1 MVDDRDRLF
10 TTLTDENERSFSR
23 ENSENDRLLRSRNI
37 VTSVSDQSTSD
48 DIGHSS
54 HNTSADNA
62 RFDVAKL
69 VWDGSWHVVKHSD
82 LPLWL
87 QDNDYLINWHRPP
100 VQSFGYCF
108 SSLFRWHTE
117 TGNIWT
123 HLIGGLIFI
132 GLTSYYM
139 FLPTVRFV
147 APLEEKLVFALF
159 FISAMLCLFFSTLFH
174 TLSCHSE
181 RILHIFGKLDYS
193 GIALLTMGSFV
204 PWVYYT
210 FYCETQSKIVY
221 MVTIS
226 LLAVISVILSQWDR
240 FARPEYRAIRAGVF
254 LSLGL
259 SGVIPMIHAL
269 IKNGAKFSFGEG
281 QIHWMILMGVLY
293 VGGATFYAT
302 RFPECVWPGRFDLVF
317 QSHQI
322 FHVAVVVA
330 ALIHMYGI
338 SNLQYY
344 RWEQGN
350 TCTPDP
356 NDSDVL

>member
-10 TTLTDENERSFSR
+10 TTLSDDNEPGSSR

-48 DIGHSS
+48 EFGHSS
-54 HNTSADNA
+54 HNTSADNV

-87 QDNDYLINWHRPP
+87 QDNDYLINWHRPS
-100 VQSFGYCF
+100 VRSFGYCF
-108 SSLFRWHTE
+108 SSIFRWHTE

-226 LLAVISVILSQWDR
+226 TLAVISVILSQWDR

-269 IKNGAKFSFGEG
+269 IKNGAKFSFGE
-281 QIHWMILMGVLY
+281 
-293 VGGATFYAT
+293 GATFYAT